1 MDLTKQPT
9 VERRHSST
17 YGLNDRVEVRTDEA
31 TGKKVVRG
39 WAAVYNSWSNDL
51 GGFVERIAPG
61 FFDKVLSA
69 SMDVRAL
76 FNHDPNYVLARTV
89 SGTLRI
95 GTDAKGL
102 WYEYDDPDTTFSRDL
117 LTLMQR
123 GDISQ
128 SSFAFSLADNG
139 DKWEKQ
145 NGQWTRTLLEAS
157 GLYDVSPVTYP
168 AYEDTTVAM
177 RSMQT
182 AEKVNP
188 EEQRKLMEEALADLF
203 EAEQDL
209 MKLQLQ

>member
-128 SSFAFSLADNG
+128 SSFAFSLAENG

-145 NGQWTRTLLEAS
+145 NGQWTRTLLEAN